1 MSLSVLAPAVA
12 NLTAPDFTELLANP
26 KNSKELEQRLLGQSV
41 SAINCTESRIIC
53 LIYAWKI
60 LQKAPGP
67 KTLQWLELA

>member
-53 LIYAWKI
+53 LIYA
-60 LQKAPGP
+60 
-67 KTLQWLELA
+67 